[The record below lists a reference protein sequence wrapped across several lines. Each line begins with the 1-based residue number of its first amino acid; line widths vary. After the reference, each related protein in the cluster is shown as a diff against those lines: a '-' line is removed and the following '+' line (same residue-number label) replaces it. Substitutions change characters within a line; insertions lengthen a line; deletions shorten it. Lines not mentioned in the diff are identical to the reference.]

1 MIFKNIIS
9 KTDALLHPDELPSL
23 KKTSCIVG
31 GIQQCPSCLAHTQT
45 ATAESHSLESTTP
58 FKLKLNPANKFLIV
72 GPQST
77 GKLHFT
83 QVAAWELSS

>member
-23 KKTSCIVG
+23 KSRTWCIVG

-45 ATAESHSLESTTP
+45 HSLESTTP